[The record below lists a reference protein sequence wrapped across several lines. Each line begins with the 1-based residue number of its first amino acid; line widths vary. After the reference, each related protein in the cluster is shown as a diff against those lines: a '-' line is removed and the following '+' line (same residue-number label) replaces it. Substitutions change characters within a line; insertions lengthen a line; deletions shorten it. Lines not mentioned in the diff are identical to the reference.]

1 MATAP
6 PAPPTTRHALL
17 RPACFPPPP
26 QAALLRTDEA
36 FDLVVDGL
44 EAVKLPAARRAAA
57 LCLRNLAFCAEGK
70 ACFLAKPRALPALLT
85 ALGGADLRLC
95 SYASAALWALLCRS
109 EKAKVALRGAR
120 LLQQLQQAEKAL
132 AARAMEP
139 AAPAPPGARDDLNAA
154 LKNLDAVGWL
164 LGLDGMQLRFG
175 AAGP

>member
-1 MATAP
+1 M
-6 PAPPTTRHALL
+6 RSSALN
-17 RPACFPPPP
+17 
-26 QAALLRTDEA
+26 A
-36 FDLVVDGL
+36 FDLYDS
-44 EAVKLPAARRAAA
+44 PAWQTI
-57 LCLRNLAFCAEGK
+57 
-70 ACFLAKPRALPALLT
+70 LLT
-85 ALGGADLRLC
+85 VYNL
-95 SYASAALWALLCRS
+95 SYTVALWALLCRS